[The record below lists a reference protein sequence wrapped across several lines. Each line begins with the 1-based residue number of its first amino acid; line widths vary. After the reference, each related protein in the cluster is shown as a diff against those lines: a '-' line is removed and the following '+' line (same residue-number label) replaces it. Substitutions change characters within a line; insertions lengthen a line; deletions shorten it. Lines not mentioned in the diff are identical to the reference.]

1 MKFDFIAQQRGT
13 WPVEALCRVLAVTRQ
28 GFYRHRA
35 NPESKRAAASKQVDG
50 VVRRLFDTHNKRRRY
65 GLPRIHAAVQHE
77 TRLRIGKRR
86 IENSMVRQGLFAAKP
101 RRFVVTTCAD
111 EGYAHPRN
119 LLARD
124 FAAARPN
131 QRWVTDIT
139 YLSSKEGWVYLAA
152 ILDLHS
158 RKVVGWSLGPSLD
171 TALAM
176 RALTMALGQ
185 RTSIEPLLHHSDRG
199 CQYTS
204 EAYFSTLEAHDIKV
218 SMSRKGNC
226 WDNAVVESFFAT
238 LKKELIYRQTW
249 NTRHELEHA
258 VFEYIEA
265 YYNRIRLHSALGY
278 RSPAQAEKDFLTTQQ
293 AA

>member
-1 MKFDFIAQQRGT
+1 MKFDFIAEQRRT
-13 WPVEALCRVLAVTRQ
+13 WPVDALCRVLAVTRQ
-28 GFYRHRA
+28 GFYRHLA
-35 NPESKRAAASKQVDG
+35 NPQGKRGAASKEVDG
-50 VVRRLFDTHNKRRRY
+50 VVRRIFETHKGCY
-65 GLPRIHAAVQHE
+65 GSPRIHAAVRQE
-77 TRLRIGKRR
+77 ARMVIGKRR
-86 IENSMVRQGLFAAKP
+86 VEKSMVRQGLFASKP

-111 EGYAHPRN
+111 EGFLHPRN

-124 FAAARPN
+124 FSATRPN

-152 ILDLHS
+152 ILDLQS
-158 RKVVGWSLGPSLD
+158 RKVVGWSLGPNLD
-171 TALAM
+171 TSLAM

-185 RTSIEPLLHHSDRG
+185 RTSTDPLLHHSDRG

-204 EAYFSTLEAHDIKV
+204 EAYLSALKAQRIEV

-226 WDNAVVESFFAT
+226 WDNAVAESFFAT
-238 LKKELIYRQTW
+238 LKKELIYRHTW

-278 RSPAQAEKDFLTTQQ
+278 RSPAQAEKDFLNTQQ